1 MKILLIL
8 VITLLCQTSKAAT
21 EANHIADDIA
31 NDICRG
37 SVVNRDQW
45 EYLFKEIGPFKT
57 AKDVDS
63 DDRSEDISGAE
74 KTNLTEFI
82 DELGSDL
89 RAGMSGRDRSGKAI
103 SALDDLV
110 KTLHSFEGLV
120 DPSTLECGI
129 LLVLEY
135 MNL

>member
-31 NDICRG
+31 NEIWRG
-37 SVVNRDQW
+37 SINRDQW
-45 EYLFKEIGPFKT
+45 EYLFKELRPFKT
-57 AKDVDS
+57 AEGVAF
-63 DDRSEDISGAE
+63 DDRSEDTSGVE
-74 KTNLTEFI
+74 KKSSAEFI
-82 DELGSDL
+82 DELSSDL
-89 RAGMSGRDRSGKAI
+89 REIMPSRDTSGKVI
-103 SALDDLV
+103 SILDDLI
-110 KTLHSFEGLV
+110 KTLHSFEGVV
-120 DPSTLECGI
+120 DPSILECGI